1 MQNVVWGAIP
11 TQRSKKEEQFNTPVV
26 TMSALKG
33 LGAGRKFSF
42 NKAAQEILGIQGE
55 DSVMFGFDTN
65 SLAIFI
71 TKSALTEGTFK
82 LTKTCTFSDKKTF
95 EFIAKRLEL
104 DTEVE
109 NHFDLTLGMNE
120 GTCEMILRTP
130 LTVGMENLANGKE
143 VTSFQ
148 SMDLGEITVED
159 NIVPISEII
168 DEDIEETEETLT
180 ATARAIAEEETEEE
194 VGVTQIP
201 ETEEEDLWD

>member
-1 MQNVVWGAIP
+1 MQSIVWGAIP
-11 TQRSKKEEQFNTPVV
+11 TTRNRKEEMFNGPVV

-55 DSVMFGFDTN
+55 DAVMFGFDTN

-71 TKSALTEGTFK
+71 TKSGLTEGIFK

-109 NHFDLTLGMNE
+109 NHFDLTLGTTK

-130 LTVGMENLANGKE
+130 MTVGMENLANGKE
-143 VTSFQ
+143 ITSFQ
-148 SMDLGEITVED
+148 SMDLGEITLED

-168 DEDIEETEETLT
+168 DEDVKKTEETEYET
-180 ATARAIAEEETEEE
+180 AEVIVEEEIE
-194 VGVTQIP
+194 VEGSN

>member
-1 MQNVVWGAIP
+1 MQSIVWGAIP
-11 TQRSKKEEQFNTPVV
+11 TTRNRKEEMFNGPVV

-55 DSVMFGFDTN
+55 DAVMFGFDTN

-71 TKSALTEGTFK
+71 TKSGLTEGIFK

-109 NHFDLTLGMNE
+109 NHFDLTLGTTQ

-130 LTVGMENLANGKE
+130 MTVGMENLANGKE

-148 SMDLGEITVED
+148 SMDLGEITLED

-168 DEDIEETEETLT
+168 GEDVKETEETEYET
-180 ATARAIAEEETEEE
+180 AEVIVEEEIE
-194 VGVTQIP
+194 VEGST